1 MTAVPR
7 RELLAYL
14 VGAGVAGTILIGPY
28 TGRAIITLL
37 APQSLPLTYV
47 PFFLLPLLWGVWN
60 WLRVRL
66 CPPLGAGA
74 WGAFLG
80 FLLALG
86 VNALLAAE
94 GRWFTGALLLPLAI
108 PALYYLLWAFI
119 VGPLNEGLGVET
131 DMAAPTA
138 ARSRDDGP

>member
-1 MTAVPR
+1 VTTVPR

-14 VGAGVAGTILIGPY
+14 IGAGVAGTILIGPY
-28 TGRAIITLL
+28 TGRAVVTLL

-60 WLRVRL
+60 WLHVRL
-66 CPPLGAGA
+66 RLRLGAGG
-74 WGAFLG
+74 WGAYLG
-80 FLLALG
+80 LLLALG

-94 GRWFTGALLLPLAI
+94 ARWFTGALLLPIAI